1 MSPLPKLLLIAAG
14 LLVERGVRGRPSHGQ
29 FGASLKFT
37 MEDWKR
43 TQRRRKPPEAGLPVL
58 AVTPKGPLPKQGGAE
73 ATLTFD

>member
-14 LLVERGVRGRPSHGQ
+14 LLVERGVREHANRGQ
-29 FGASLKFT
+29 VKASLKSK